1 MGDLTGIAASALEVA
16 IVVAIP
22 LALVELASVGLQ
34 QLAPAGFFKIPALV
48 GPSKLLGLSAGLL
61 LLYGRFGPEYFDL
74 HRLFLPES
82 PWNIS
87 LAQFLGERVDPFYY
101 LAPTHL
107 AEHDPGVLKW
117 TLGTAG
123 LLLLVAVASLVFWP
137 PPAALRGA
145 ATVILV
151 AALSA
156 YITVYAVCA
165 LMWSLFLLNFWSF
178 AVLAMLFQ
186 YYRNRH

>member
-1 MGDLTGIAASALEVA
+1 MGELTGIAASALEVA

-22 LALVELASVGLQ
+22 LALIELASVALQ
-34 QLAPAGFFKIPALV
+34 RLAPPGFFKIPALV
-48 GPSKLLGLSAGLL
+48 GPSKLLGISGGLL

-74 HRLFLPES
+74 HRLFLPDS

-87 LAQFLGERVDPFYY
+87 LTRFLGERVDPFYY

-107 AEHDPGVLKW
+107 AEHDAGVLQW
-117 TLGTAG
+117 TGGTGA
-123 LLLLVAVASLVFWP
+123 LLVLVAAASFLVWP

-145 ATVILV
+145 ATVVIV

-156 YITVYAVCA
+156 YVTIYAVCV

-178 AVLAMLFQ
+178 AVLAIVFQ